1 MKRNRFVIMIIGI
14 GLFGI
19 IAYLLFFSDYLKNKE
34 IADNENKAQWLI
46 TKIEE
51 YKKTHHKI
59 PQSIDDL
66 KLNLPDDYP
75 IDYAITN
82 DSGVYVVGFQ
92 VEAFES
98 MMYRSDLK
106 KWIMQH

>member
-1 MKRNRFVIMIIGI
+1 M

-19 IAYLLFFSDYLKNKE
+19 IAYVLFFSDYLKNKE
-34 IADNENKAQWLI
+34 NTDKETKAQWLI
-46 TKIEE
+46 TKIEQ
-51 YKKTHHKI
+51 YKKDHHKI

-75 IDYAITN
+75 IDYAITH
-82 DSGVYVVGFQ
+82 DSVVYVVGFQ
-92 VEAFES
+92 VEAFKS